1 MVVVEQSQ
9 LYLKQSRRLSE
20 IAELLGYADQSAF
33 GRAFKRWTGE
43 TPKQFRERHR
53 IDSATHTSK

>member
-1 MVVVEQSQ
+1 
-9 LYLKQSRRLSE
+9 YLKQSRRLSE

-53 IDSATHTSK
+53 VDSATHTSK